1 MVKYRFQHY
10 IVETRK
16 ILRGQCSIDITTI
29 SETLFYSKL
38 ARSRFLLLS
47 RNEFSRTT
55 SDARE
60 AKKQNKKTKKA
71 RFRWPMPGTQKN
83 YTRKVVC
90 SCALHLDFIIQFR
103 SHFKQQTSIRNRDD
117 NRAKGDCVT
126 YLLMAYSN
134 VES

>member
-1 MVKYRFQHY
+1 M
-10 IVETRK
+10 
-16 ILRGQCSIDITTI
+16 RGQCSIDITTI

-60 AKKQNKKTKKA
+60 AKKQKQKTKKGPVPLANA
-71 RFRWPMPGTQKN
+71 RHIEKL
-83 YTRKVVC
+83 YEEVVC
-90 SCALHLDFIIQFR
+90 SCALHLDFVIQFR

-117 NRAKGDCVT
+117 NQAKGDCVT